1 MGHERA
7 EHDQM
12 RKRVLGCLLGGAV
25 GDLIGG
31 PFDRRLRTEIH
42 RRNGGPVTGP
52 TETSR
57 IGDDTQLTLFT
68 VEGLLRAELR
78 WLSKGICHPPGVVWN
93 AYRRWGLTQGLK
105 FPPDAWID
113 HDAWL
118 HQHPEMLGKG
128 NASPRCLEVVG
139 RGEPG
144 SVDRRPNR
152 SDGSGAI
159 MRVAAVGLRFDGREA
174 ASMAAE
180 VAALTH
186 GGDRALAASSA
197 FAVMVAALR
206 RGESLTR
213 GLEEAVDVVGN
224 QPGGEVLAPAL
235 ERACV
240 LARTR
245 PGDPGALH
253 ELGAGRTSLSAL
265 LHAVYAVSCTN
276 LFEDAVQVAV
286 DQDGTSATSAALAGQ
301 LAGTR
306 DGHEAIPVTWRDATG
321 IEAIVTELVDDWLV
335 AQGSASVGYGD
346 DGSAAGL
353 MSKHEPW

>member
-78 WLSKGICHPPGVVWN
+78 QLSKGICHPPGVVWN
-93 AYRRWGLTQGLK
+93 AYRRWGLTQGLE

-113 HDAWL
+113 HGAWL
-118 HQHPEMLGKG
+118 HQHPEMLGRG
-128 NASPRCLEVVG
+128 NASPRCLEVLS
-139 RGEPG
+139 RDDPG

-159 MRVAAVGLRFDGREA
+159 MRVAPVGLRFDGREA
-174 ASMAAE
+174 ADMAAE

-186 GGDRALAASSA
+186 GGDRALATSSA

-206 RGESLTR
+206 RGDTLER
-213 GLEEAVDVVGN
+213 GIVEATVLVGEL
-224 QPGGEVLAPAL
+224 PGGHVLTPAL
-235 ERACV
+235 ERAV
-240 LARTR
+240 ELARAR
-245 PGDPGALH
+245 PRDPAALH

-265 LHAVYAVSCTN
+265 LHAVYALHCTDR
-276 LFEDAVQVAV
+276 FDEAVLVAV
-286 DQDGTSATSAALAGQ
+286 EQDGTSATSAALTGQ

-306 DGHEAIPVTWRDATG
+306 DGVDAIPAAWRSATG
-321 IEAIVTELVDDWLV
+321 IEAIVTELVDDWLEV
-335 AQGSASVGYGD
+335 QGFASVGYGD
-346 DGSAAGL
+346 AGSTARL
-353 MSKHEPW
+353 MRKHEPW